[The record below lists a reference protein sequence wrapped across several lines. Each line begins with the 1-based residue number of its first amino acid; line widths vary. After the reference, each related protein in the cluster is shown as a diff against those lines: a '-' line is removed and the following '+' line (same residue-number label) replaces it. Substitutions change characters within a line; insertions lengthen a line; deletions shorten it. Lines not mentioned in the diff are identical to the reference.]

1 MACTNIAAKAT
12 FGIWKHVS
20 LEKLMTTSDQFQQ
33 VYGDLKP
40 VTMFQIKSCIVFFG
54 GVICTNQGPI
64 MTRLPWAQ
72 NCLKSPVGLV
82 LVTVLS
88 RLGHTE

>member
-54 GVICTNQGPI
+54 GGNLYKSGTNYDEAALGTELSKVPCRFS
-64 MTRLPWAQ
+64 TC
-72 NCLKSPVGLV
+72 NSPV
-82 LVTVLS
+82 
-88 RLGHTE
+88 